1 MKFFKILFFTVASC
15 MMLTAC
21 PGSDIIDDID
31 DDTPGNTTGGENTPG
46 GGENTPGG
54 GENTPGGGED
64 NPGGGENTPGG
75 IDDLHNTT
83 SNNPAYSPARK

>member
-46 GGENTPGG
+46 GGE
-54 GENTPGGGED
+54 D